1 MLIGVA
7 YLLGTQSAGLL
18 DKWNMGRNAEEYR
31 SKAAAQPAAIL
42 RKMGTIKVGDTLSNF
57 AFEDIDGELHLLNEI
72 LTNKTL
78 ITYMKPDCDGC
89 LVELERLRAAAN
101 SPEDYEQVL
110 IISSANPLHLREL
123 REDYGL
129 GCLMLYDEERFF
141 GMALEI
147 YTYPFNL
154 VVNSDRVILEI
165 YGSVLLPDDYESLF
179 SITGEPVE
187 GWLTS
192 GAPTLASGVDSALG
206 SPALSVIPA
215 PFVIPAPYVIPAPSV
230 IPEQSGIQMSCDKA
244 LSSTHS
250 FASSKR
256 QLDPRFREGD
266 ATPGHERF
274 DTRQMWT
281 SVGHVLV
288 T

>member
-1 MLIGVA
+1 MGRIRSVFIAFLGGVMLIGVA

-206 SPALSVIPA
+206 SPALSVIP
-215 PFVIPAPYVIPAPSV
+215 
-230 IPEQSGIQMSCDKA
+230 EQSGIQMSCDKA